1 MSEVT
6 METEMKDE
14 ISLSKL
20 FSSLNLK
27 TTASALQK
35 VDYEYVTNANNQT
48 DITSDDVLRLA
59 AALSAI
65 FANAKNED
73 MNLYN
78 KHLTRNV
85 INRIDTI
92 IEEQVNDIIHNAKF
106 KALEKQWL
114 SVNEIYK
121 DKPNDA
127 PIKISVLDVSKEE
140 LLDDF
145 ETNAVDISSS
155 DMFKKVYVSEYDQYG
170 GEPYGTMIGLYDF
183 QNTEDD
189 INWLSIM
196 GKIATAS
203 HAPFIAAVSPKF
215 FGCDTAEDLADIKNL
230 SALMEHPKYG
240 KWNKFRKSEQ
250 AAYIGLTVPQFLLR
264 APYDPDNNPTTGKY
278 IKNFKEKILN
288 PLSNEEYTWGN
299 ASVLFAKN
307 LMRAFS
313 ITGWCQSIR
322 GPRAGG
328 TVEGLPAHTFN
339 IRGYEELKVPTEFVI
354 PDYRELEFANAG
366 FMPFV
371 YKKGTSEGCFFSV
384 NSLKMVEEY
393 KDPKD
398 SENSQLI
405 ANISYTYS
413 ITRIAHYIKMIMR
426 DRIGSSATKEAITDT
441 LSSWINSYVTTVPSP
456 TDLTKS
462 YFPFKA
468 AQIAVEPIEGKIGWY
483 RSSIAVLPHVQFEG
497 MDVELSVEARLN
509 S

>member
-1 MSEVT
+1 MSEVK
-6 METEMKDE
+6 EEG
-14 ISLSKL
+14 ISLSRL

-27 TTASALQK
+27 TNENVLQK
-35 VDYEYVTNANNQT
+35 VEYGYVTNVENQA
-48 DITSDDVLRLA
+48 DIISDDVLRLA
-59 AALSAI
+59 AGLSAI
-65 FANAKNED
+65 FANAESED

-92 IEEQVNDIIHNAKF
+92 IEEQVNDIIHNEKF
-106 KALEKQWL
+106 KKLEKQWL
-114 SVNEIYK
+114 SLNEIYI

-127 PIKISVLDVSKEE
+127 PIKLSVLDVSKEE

-155 DMFKKVYVSEYDQYG
+155 DMFKKLYVSEYDQYG
-170 GEPYGTMIGLYDF
+170 GEPYGTMIGLYEF
-183 QNTEDD
+183 QNTQDD

-215 FGCDTAEDLADIKNL
+215 FGCETAEDLADIKNL

-240 KWNKFRKSEQ
+240 KWNKFRKTEQ
-250 AAYIGLTVPQFLLR
+250 AAYIGLTTPQFLLR
-264 APYDPDNNPTTGKY
+264 SPYNPDNNPTTGKY
-278 IKNFKEKILN
+278 IKNFKEKIEN
-288 PLSNEEYTWGN
+288 PLLNYEYTWGN
-299 ASVLFAKN
+299 PSVLFAKN
-307 LMRAFS
+307 LMRAFR

-322 GPRAGG
+322 GPQAGG
-328 TVEGLPAHTFN
+328 TVEGLPAYTFN
-339 IRGYEELKVPTEFVI
+339 IRGYEELKVPTEFII

-371 YKKGTSEGCFFSV
+371 YKKGTAEGCFFSA
-384 NSLKMVEEY
+384 NSLKMAQEY
-393 KDPKD
+393 KDSKD

-405 ANISYTYS
+405 TNIAYTYS
-413 ITRIAHYIKMIMR
+413 ITRLAHYIKMIMR
-426 DRIGSSATKEAITDT
+426 DRIGSSATKEVITDT

-456 TDLTKS
+456 TSLTKS

-468 AQIAVEPIEGKIGWY
+468 AEISVEQIEGKAGWY
-483 RSSIAVLPHVQFEG
+483 RSNIAVLPHIQFEG

>member
-1 MSEVT
+1 MSGNN
-6 METEMKDE
+6 TEIQLKED

-20 FSSLNLK
+20 FSSLSLEATEK
-27 TTASALQK
+27 ALQK
-35 VDYEYVTNANNQT
+35 VDYDYVTDASNDL
-48 DITSDDVLRLA
+48 DITSDDVLRLSA
-59 AALSAI
+59 GLSAI
-65 FANAKNED
+65 FANAKSED

-92 IEEQVNDIIHNAKF
+92 IEEQVNDIIHDAKF

-114 SVNEIYK
+114 SVNEIYV

-127 PIKISVLDVSKEE
+127 PIKLSVLDVSKEE

-155 DMFKKVYVSEYDQYG
+155 DMFKKLYVSEYDQYG
-170 GEPYGTMIGLYDF
+170 GEPYGTMIGLYEF
-183 QNTEDD
+183 ENTQDD

-203 HAPFIAAVSPKF
+203 HAPFVAAVSPKF
-215 FGCDTAEDLADIKNL
+215 FGCNSAEDLSDIKNL
-230 SALMEHPKYG
+230 NALLEHPKYG
-240 KWNKFRKSEQ
+240 KWNKFRKTEQ
-250 AAYIGLTVPQFLLR
+250 AAYVGLTVPQFLLR
-264 APYDPDNNPTTGKY
+264 APYHPDNNPTTGKY
-278 IKNFKEKILN
+278 IKNYKEKIVN
-288 PLSNEEYTWGN
+288 PTSNEEYTWGN

-307 LMRAFS
+307 LMRSFG

-328 TVEGLPAHTFN
+328 TVEGLPSHTFN

-384 NSLKMVEEY
+384 NSLKMTQEY
-393 KDPKD
+393 KDSKD

-413 ITRIAHYIKMIMR
+413 ITRLAHYIKMIMR
-426 DRIGSSATKEAITDT
+426 DRIGSSATKETITDT

-468 AQIAVEPIEGKIGWY
+468 AVISVEPIEGKIGWY
-483 RSSIAVLPHVQFEG
+483 RSDIQILPHVQFEG
-497 MDVELSVEARLN
+497 MDVELSIEARLN